1 MESREGE
8 EDYEVCLDKLEF
20 FGMSRIHRCIDEYLL
35 EGEATN
41 SLG

>member
-1 MESREGE
+1 MESREDE
-8 EDYEVCLDKLEF
+8 EDCGVCLNELEF
-20 FGMSRIHRCIDEYLL
+20 FGMSRIRQCIDERLL